1 MLVSFFSYKRLQP
14 ECWLFSASLVRAY
27 LCPRLQEQQPWNSG
41 NYALR
46 RMKMSRANS
55 SQRTR
60 RFSWF
65 PPATALPLRGLLM
78 SRLTVLSAPNT
89 STLKPLESELG
100 NVITPQLK
108 KIAHCT
114 ELNRST
120 LCGNW
125 MVVFTMIQLRAVLWG
140 QRWDTDGRHKPFGE
154 HQGCIARGHSG
165 NLCAL
170 YRKHFKQIK

>member
-1 MLVSFFSYKRLQP
+1 MLVSFFSYERLQP
-14 ECWLFSASLVRAY
+14 ECWLFSASLVKAY
-27 LCPRLQEQQPWNSG
+27 LCLRLQEQQQCNSG
-41 NYALR
+41 SYALR

-89 STLKPLESELG
+89 STFKPLASELG

-108 KIAHCT
+108 KIAYCT
-114 ELNRST
+114 EPNIST

-125 MVVFTMIQLRAVLWG
+125 MGVFTMIQLRAVLWG
-140 QRWDTDGRHKPFGE
+140 QRWDTDG
-154 HQGCIARGHSG
+154 
-165 NLCAL
+165 
-170 YRKHFKQIK
+170 